1 MISENTKGAFLIS
14 LAAACYVMSD
24 IFMKFL
30 SSEISMFQI
39 TFLRGLLV
47 TFFLFSYCYMSEAS
61 FFIKEWRDRIVIT
74 IRSILEVIMTYTF
87 LTALFNMNVANANA
101 ILQLIPLMVLLGS
114 FIFLR
119 QSPKTY
125 EWIAVLVGC
134 FGAVIIIRPGAS
146 DFNFFTVH
154 ALVAVF
160 CLSARDLLTV
170 RLNKNIPSNIVAFY
184 SALMLTMVSFLL
196 SEDTHLFE
204 KVDNSLFIVYTAIF
218 VSIGYTASVS
228 AMRYGDVTF
237 VSPFRYTALIWAS
250 IMGFIFFGEIPKFST
265 LFGGS
270 LIILAGI
277 FIFYKSKDNDKTLKN

>member
-47 TFFLFSYCYMSEAS
+47 TFFLFSYCYISKAS
-61 FFIKEWRDRIVIT
+61 FFIREWKDRLVIG

-87 LTALFNMNVANANA
+87 LAALFNMNVANANA

-114 FIFLR
+114 FAFLQ
-119 QSPKTY
+119 QSPKTH

-134 FGAVIIIRPGAS
+134 LGAVIIIRPGAL
-146 DFNFFTVH
+146 DFNFYTIH

-160 CLSARDLLTV
+160 CLAARDLLTV
-170 RLNKNIPSNIVAFY
+170 RLNKKIPSNIVAFY
-184 SALMLTMVSFLL
+184 RALMLTLASFLL
-196 SEDTHLFE
+196 SKEPVNFGDLS
-204 KVDNSLFIVYTAIF
+204 NSLFILYTAIF
-218 VSIGYTASVS
+218 VSIGYIASVA
-228 AMRYGDVTF
+228 AMRFGDVTF
-237 VSPFRYTALIWAS
+237 VSPFRYTALLWAMA
-250 IMGFIFFGEIPKFST
+250 MGFIFFQEIPKFTT
-265 LFGGS
+265 LSGG
-270 LIILAGI
+270 LIIISAGI
-277 FIFYKSKDNDKTLKN
+277 YIFYKTKGNRKVS

>member
-39 TFLRGLLV
+39 TYLRGLLV
-47 TFFLFSYCYMSEAS
+47 TFFLFSYCYMSGAS
-61 FFIKEWRDRIVIT
+61 FFIKEWKDRIVII
-74 IRSILEVIMTYTF
+74 IRSTLEVIMTYAF
-87 LTALFNMNVANANA
+87 LAALFNMNVANANA
-101 ILQLIPLMVLLGS
+101 ILQLIPLIVLLGS

-146 DFNFFTVH
+146 DFNFFTIH

-196 SEDTHLFE
+196 SEDTHLFG

-228 AMRYGDVTF
+228 AMRYGEVTF
-237 VSPFRYTALIWAS
+237 VSPFRYTALLWAS
-250 IMGFIFFGEIPKFST
+250 VMGFIFFGEIPKFST

-277 FIFYKSKDNDKTLKN
+277 FIFYKSKDNKKTL

>member
-74 IRSILEVIMTYTF
+74 IRSILEVIMTYAF
-87 LTALFNMNVANANA
+87 LAALFNMNVANANA
-101 ILQLIPLMVLLGS
+101 ILQLIPLIVLLGS

-146 DFNFFTVH
+146 DFNFFTIH
-154 ALVAVF
+154 ALGAVF

-196 SEDTHLFE
+196 SEDTDLFG

-218 VSIGYTASVS
+218 VSIGYIASVS
-228 AMRYGDVTF
+228 AMRYGEVTF
-237 VSPFRYTALIWAS
+237 VSPFRYTALLWAS
-250 IMGFIFFGEIPKFST
+250 VMGFIFFGEIPKFST

-277 FIFYKSKDNDKTLKN
+277 FIFYKSKDNKKTL

>member
-74 IRSILEVIMTYTF
+74 IRSILEVIMTYAF
-87 LTALFNMNVANANA
+87 LAALFNMNVANANA

-170 RLNKNIPSNIVAFY
+170 RLNKNIPSNVVAFY

-196 SEDTHLFE
+196 SEDTHLFG

-218 VSIGYTASVS
+218 VSIGYIASVS
-228 AMRYGDVTF
+228 AMRYGEVTF
-237 VSPFRYTALIWAS
+237 VSPFRYTALLWAS
-250 IMGFIFFGEIPKFST
+250 VMGFIFFGEIPKFST

-277 FIFYKSKDNDKTLKN
+277 FIFYKSKDNKKTL

>member
-47 TFFLFSYCYMSEAS
+47 TFFLFSYCYMSKAS
-61 FFIKEWRDRIVIT
+61 FFIEEWRDRVLII

-87 LTALFNMNVANANA
+87 LAALFNMNVANANA

-114 FIFLR
+114 FTFLR

-146 DFNFFTVH
+146 DFNFFTIH

-196 SEDTHLFE
+196 SEDTDHFG
-204 KVDNSLFIVYTAIF
+204 KVGNSLFIIYTAIF
-218 VSIGYTASVS
+218 VSIGYIASVA
-228 AMRYGDVTF
+228 AMRHGEITF
-237 VSPFRYTALIWAS
+237 VSPFRYTALLWAS
-250 IMGFIFFGEIPKFST
+250 VMGFIFFGEIPKFST

-277 FIFYKSKDNDKTLKN
+277 FIFYKSKDNKKTL

>member
-39 TFLRGLLV
+39 TYLRGLLV

-74 IRSILEVIMTYTF
+74 IRSILEVIMTYAF
-87 LTALFNMNVANANA
+87 LAALFNMNVANANA

-114 FIFLR
+114 FIFLQ

-134 FGAVIIIRPGAS
+134 VGAVIIIRPGSS
-146 DFNFFTVH
+146 DFNFFTIH

-170 RLNKNIPSNIVAFY
+170 RLNKNIPSNVVAFY
-184 SALMLTMVSFLL
+184 SALMLTVVSFLL
-196 SEDTHLFE
+196 SEDTDFFG

-218 VSIGYTASVS
+218 VSIGYIASVS
-228 AMRYGDVTF
+228 AMRYGEVTF
-237 VSPFRYTALIWAS
+237 VSPFRYTALLWAS
-250 IMGFIFFGEIPKFST
+250 VMGFIFFGEIPKFST

-277 FIFYKSKDNDKTLKN
+277 FIFYKSKDNKKTL

>member
-47 TFFLFSYCYMSEAS
+47 TFFLFSYCYISKAS
-61 FFIKEWRDRIVIT
+61 FFIREWKDRFVIG

-87 LTALFNMNVANANA
+87 LAALFNMNVANANA

-114 FIFLR
+114 FAFLR
-119 QSPKTY
+119 QSPKTH

-134 FGAVIIIRPGAS
+134 LGAVIIIRPGAL
-146 DFNFFTVH
+146 DFNFYTIH

-160 CLSARDLLTV
+160 CLAARDLLTV
-170 RLNKNIPSNIVAFY
+170 RLNKKIPSNIVAFY
-184 SALMLTMVSFLL
+184 SALMLTLASFLL
-196 SEDTHLFE
+196 SKEPVHFGDLS
-204 KVDNSLFIVYTAIF
+204 NSLFILYTAIF
-218 VSIGYTASVS
+218 VSIGYIASVA
-228 AMRYGDVTF
+228 AMRFGDVTF
-237 VSPFRYTALIWAS
+237 VSPFRYTALLWAMA
-250 IMGFIFFGEIPKFST
+250 MGFIFFKEIPKFTT
-265 LFGGS
+265 LLGG
-270 LIILAGI
+270 LIIILAGI
-277 FIFYKSKDNDKTLKN
+277 YIFYKAKDNKKVS

>member
-47 TFFLFSYCYMSEAS
+47 TFFLFSYCYISKAS
-61 FFIKEWRDRIVIT
+61 FFIREWKDRFVIG

-87 LTALFNMNVANANA
+87 LAALFNMNVANANA

-114 FIFLR
+114 FAFLR
-119 QSPKTY
+119 QSPKTH

-134 FGAVIIIRPGAS
+134 LGAVIIIRPGAL
-146 DFNFFTVH
+146 DFNFYTIH

-160 CLSARDLLTV
+160 CLAARDLLTV
-170 RLNKNIPSNIVAFY
+170 RLNKKIPSNIVAFY
-184 SALMLTMVSFLL
+184 SALMLTLASFLL
-196 SEDTHLFE
+196 SKEPVHFGDLS
-204 KVDNSLFIVYTAIF
+204 NSLFILYTAIF
-218 VSIGYTASVS
+218 VSIGYIASVA
-228 AMRYGDVTF
+228 AMRFGDVTF
-237 VSPFRYTALIWAS
+237 VSPFRYTALLWAMA
-250 IMGFIFFGEIPKFST
+250 MGFIFFQEIPKFT
-265 LFGGS
+265 TILGG
-270 LIILAGI
+270 LIIILAGI
-277 FIFYKSKDNDKTLKN
+277 YIFYKSKDNRKVS

>member
-1 MISENTKGAFLIS
+1 
-14 LAAACYVMSD
+14 
-24 IFMKFL
+24 MKFL

-39 TFLRGLLV
+39 TFLRGLFV
-47 TFFLFSYCYMSEAS
+47 TFFLFSYCYMSKAS
-61 FFIKEWRDRIVIT
+61 FFVKEWRDRIVIT
-74 IRSILEVIMTYTF
+74 IRSILEVIMTYAF

-101 ILQLIPLMVLLGS
+101 ILQLIPLIVLLGS

-134 FGAVIIIRPGAS
+134 FGAVIIIRPGES
-146 DFNFFTVH
+146 DFNFFTIH

-277 FIFYKSKDNDKTLKN
+277 FIFYKSKDNKKTL

>member
-39 TFLRGLLV
+39 TYLRGLLV

-74 IRSILEVIMTYTF
+74 IRSTLEVIMTYAF
-87 LTALFNMNVANANA
+87 LAALFNMNVANANA
-101 ILQLIPLMVLLGS
+101 ILQLIPLIVLLGS

-146 DFNFFTVH
+146 DFNFFTIH

-170 RLNKNIPSNIVAFY
+170 RLNKNIPSNVVAFY

-196 SEDTHLFE
+196 SEDTDLFG

-228 AMRYGDVTF
+228 AMRYGEVTF
-237 VSPFRYTALIWAS
+237 VSPFRYTALLWAS
-250 IMGFIFFGEIPKFST
+250 VMGFIFFGEIPKFST

-270 LIILAGI
+270 LIILSLI
-277 FIFYKSKDNDKTLKN
+277 HI

>member
-1 MISENTKGAFLIS
+1 MVSENTKGAFLIS

-30 SSEISMFQI
+30 SFEISMFQI

-47 TFFLFSYCYMSEAS
+47 TLFLFAYCYISKAS
-61 FFIKEWRDRIVIT
+61 FFIREWKDRFVIT
-74 IRSILEVIMTYTF
+74 LRSILEVVMTYTF
-87 LTALFNMNVANANA
+87 LAALFNMNVANANA

-146 DFNFFTVH
+146 DFNFFTIH

-196 SEDTHLFE
+196 SEDTDLFG

-218 VSIGYTASVS
+218 VSIGYIASVS
-228 AMRYGDVTF
+228 AMRYGEVTF
-237 VSPFRYTALIWAS
+237 VSPFRYTALLWAS
-250 IMGFIFFGEIPKFST
+250 VMGFVFFGEIPKFST
-265 LFGGS
+265 LFRGS
-270 LIILAGI
+270 IIILAGI
-277 FIFYKSKDNDKTLKN
+277 FIFYKSKDNKKTL

>member
-47 TFFLFSYCYMSEAS
+47 TFFLFSYCYISKAS
-61 FFIKEWRDRIVIT
+61 FFIREWKDRFVIG

-87 LTALFNMNVANANA
+87 LAALFNMNVANANA

-114 FIFLR
+114 FAFLR
-119 QSPKTY
+119 QSPKTH

-134 FGAVIIIRPGAS
+134 LGAVIIIRPGAL
-146 DFNFFTVH
+146 DFNFYTIH

-160 CLSARDLLTV
+160 CLAARDLLTV
-170 RLNKNIPSNIVAFY
+170 RLNKKIPSNIVAFY
-184 SALMLTMVSFLL
+184 SALMLTLASFLL
-196 SEDTHLFE
+196 SKEAVHFGDLS
-204 KVDNSLFIVYTAIF
+204 NSLFLLYTAIF
-218 VSIGYTASVS
+218 VSIGYIASVA
-228 AMRYGDVTF
+228 AMRFGDVTF
-237 VSPFRYTALIWAS
+237 VSPFRYTALLWAMA
-250 IMGFIFFGEIPKFST
+250 MGFIFFQEIPKFTT
-265 LFGGS
+265 LLGG
-270 LIILAGI
+270 LIIILAGI
-277 FIFYKSKDNDKTLKN
+277 YIFYKSKDNRKVS

>member
-39 TFLRGLLV
+39 TYLRGLLV

-74 IRSILEVIMTYTF
+74 IRSTLEVIMTYAF
-87 LTALFNMNVANANA
+87 LAALFNMNVANANA
-101 ILQLIPLMVLLGS
+101 ILQLIPLIVLLGS

-146 DFNFFTVH
+146 DFNFFTIH

-160 CLSARDLLTV
+160 CLSASDLLTV

-196 SEDTHLFE
+196 SEDTHLFG

-218 VSIGYTASVS
+218 VSIGYIASVS
-228 AMRYGDVTF
+228 AMRYGEVTF
-237 VSPFRYTALIWAS
+237 VSPFRYTALLWAS
-250 IMGFIFFGEIPKFST
+250 VMGFIFFGEIPKFST
-265 LFGGS
+265 LLGGS

-277 FIFYKSKDNDKTLKN
+277 FIFYKSKDNKKTL

>member
-1 MISENTKGAFLIS
+1 MISENTKGAFLIT

-47 TFFLFSYCYMSEAS
+47 TFFLFSYCYMSKAS
-61 FFIKEWRDRIVIT
+61 FFVKEWRDRIVIT
-74 IRSILEVIMTYTF
+74 IRSILEVIMTYAF
-87 LTALFNMNVANANA
+87 LAALFNMNVANANA

-146 DFNFFTVH
+146 DFNFFTIH

-196 SEDTHLFE
+196 SEDTHLFG

-218 VSIGYTASVS
+218 VSIGYIASVS
-228 AMRYGDVTF
+228 AMRYGEVTF
-237 VSPFRYTALIWAS
+237 VSPFRYTALLWAS
-250 IMGFIFFGEIPKFST
+250 VMGFIFFGEIPKSST

-277 FIFYKSKDNDKTLKN
+277 FIFYKSKDNKKTL

>member
-87 LTALFNMNVANANA
+87 LAALFNMNVANANA

-146 DFNFFTVH
+146 DFNFFTIH

-170 RLNKNIPSNIVAFY
+170 RLNKNIPSNVVAFY
-184 SALMLTMVSFLL
+184 SALMLTIVSFLL
-196 SEDTHLFE
+196 SEDTDLFG

-218 VSIGYTASVS
+218 VSIGYIASVS
-228 AMRYGDVTF
+228 AMRYGEVTF
-237 VSPFRYTALIWAS
+237 VSPFRYTALLWAS
-250 IMGFIFFGEIPKFST
+250 VMGFIFFGEIPKFST

-277 FIFYKSKDNDKTLKN
+277 FIFYKSKDNKKTL

>member
-74 IRSILEVIMTYTF
+74 IRSILEVIMTYAF
-87 LTALFNMNVANANA
+87 LAALFNMNVANANA

-146 DFNFFTVH
+146 DFNFFTIH

-196 SEDTHLFE
+196 SEDTHLFG

-218 VSIGYTASVS
+218 VSIGYIAPVS
-228 AMRYGDVTF
+228 AMRYGEVTF
-237 VSPFRYTALIWAS
+237 VSPFRYTALLWAS
-250 IMGFIFFGEIPKFST
+250 VMGFIFFGEIPKFST

-277 FIFYKSKDNDKTLKN
+277 FIFYKSKDNKKTL

>member
-47 TFFLFSYCYMSEAS
+47 TFFLFSYCYISKAS
-61 FFIKEWRDRIVIT
+61 FFIREWKDRFVIG

-87 LTALFNMNVANANA
+87 LAALFNMNVANANA

-114 FIFLR
+114 FAFLR
-119 QSPKTY
+119 QSPKTH

-134 FGAVIIIRPGAS
+134 LGAVIIIRPGAL
-146 DFNFFTVH
+146 DFNFFTIH

-160 CLSARDLLTV
+160 CLAARDLLTV
-170 RLNKNIPSNIVAFY
+170 RLNKKIPSNIVAFY
-184 SALMLTMVSFLL
+184 SALMLTLASFLL
-196 SEDTHLFE
+196 SKEPVHFGDLS
-204 KVDNSLFIVYTAIF
+204 NSLFILYTAIF
-218 VSIGYTASVS
+218 VSIGYIASVA
-228 AMRYGDVTF
+228 AMRFGDVTF
-237 VSPFRYTALIWAS
+237 VSPFRYTALLWAMA
-250 IMGFIFFGEIPKFST
+250 MGFIFFQEIPKFTT
-265 LFGGS
+265 LLGG
-270 LIILAGI
+270 LIIILAGTY
-277 FIFYKSKDNDKTLKN
+277 IFYKSKGNRKVS

>member
-1 MISENTKGAFLIS
+1 MIS

-74 IRSILEVIMTYTF
+74 IRSILEVIMTYAF

-146 DFNFFTVH
+146 DFNFFTIH

-170 RLNKNIPSNIVAFY
+170 RLNKNIPSNVVAFY

-196 SEDTHLFE
+196 SEDTHLFG

-218 VSIGYTASVS
+218 VSIGYIASVS
-228 AMRYGDVTF
+228 AMRYGEVTF
-237 VSPFRYTALIWAS
+237 VSPFRYTALLWAS
-250 IMGFIFFGEIPKFST
+250 VTGFIFFDEIPKFST

-277 FIFYKSKDNDKTLKN
+277 FIFYKSKDNKKTL

>member
-47 TFFLFSYCYMSEAS
+47 TFFLFSYCYISKAS
-61 FFIKEWRDRIVIT
+61 FFIREWKDRFVIG

-87 LTALFNMNVANANA
+87 LAALFNMNVANANA

-114 FIFLR
+114 FAFLR
-119 QSPKTY
+119 QSPKTH

-134 FGAVIIIRPGAS
+134 LGAVIIIRPGAL
-146 DFNFFTVH
+146 DFNFFTIH

-160 CLSARDLLTV
+160 CLAARDLLTV
-170 RLNKNIPSNIVAFY
+170 RLNKKIPSNIVAFY
-184 SALMLTMVSFLL
+184 SALMLTLASFLL
-196 SEDTHLFE
+196 SKEPVHFGDLS
-204 KVDNSLFIVYTAIF
+204 NSLFILYTAIF
-218 VSIGYTASVS
+218 VSIGYIASVA
-228 AMRYGDVTF
+228 AMRFGDVTF
-237 VSPFRYTALIWAS
+237 VSPFRYTALLWAMA
-250 IMGFIFFGEIPKFST
+250 MGFIFFQEIPKFTT
-265 LFGGS
+265 LLGG
-270 LIILAGI
+270 LIIILAGI
-277 FIFYKSKDNDKTLKN
+277 YIFYKSKDNRKVS

>member
-74 IRSILEVIMTYTF
+74 IRSILEVIMTYAF
-87 LTALFNMNVANANA
+87 LAALFNMNVANANA

-146 DFNFFTVH
+146 DFNFFTIH

-196 SEDTHLFE
+196 SEDTDLFG

-218 VSIGYTASVS
+218 VSIGYIASVS
-228 AMRYGDVTF
+228 AMRYGEVTF
-237 VSPFRYTALIWAS
+237 VSPFRYTALLWAS
-250 IMGFIFFGEIPKFST
+250 VMGFIFFGEIPKFST

-277 FIFYKSKDNDKTLKN
+277 FIFYKSKDNKKTL

>member
-47 TFFLFSYCYMSEAS
+47 TFFLFSYCYISEAS
-61 FFIKEWRDRIVIT
+61 FLIREWKDRFVIG

-87 LTALFNMNVANANA
+87 LAALFNMNVANANA

-114 FIFLR
+114 FAFLR
-119 QSPKTY
+119 QSPKTH

-134 FGAVIIIRPGAS
+134 LGAVIIIRPGAL
-146 DFNFFTVH
+146 DFNFFTIH

-160 CLSARDLLTV
+160 CLAARDLLTV
-170 RLNKNIPSNIVAFY
+170 RLNKKIPSNIVAFY
-184 SALMLTMVSFLL
+184 SALMLTLASFLL
-196 SEDTHLFE
+196 SKEPVHFGDLS
-204 KVDNSLFIVYTAIF
+204 NSLFILYTAIF
-218 VSIGYTASVS
+218 VSIGYIASVA
-228 AMRYGDVTF
+228 AMRFGDVTF
-237 VSPFRYTALIWAS
+237 VSPFRYTALLWAMA
-250 IMGFIFFGEIPKFST
+250 MGFIFFQEIPKFTT
-265 LFGGS
+265 LLGG
-270 LIILAGI
+270 LIIILAGI
-277 FIFYKSKDNDKTLKN
+277 YIFYKSKGNRKVS

>member
-47 TFFLFSYCYMSEAS
+47 TFFLFSYCYISKAS
-61 FFIKEWRDRIVIT
+61 FFIREWKDRFVIA

-87 LTALFNMNVANANA
+87 LAALFNMNVANANA

-114 FIFLR
+114 FAFLR
-119 QSPKTY
+119 QSPKTH

-134 FGAVIIIRPGAS
+134 LGAVIIIRPGAL
-146 DFNFFTVH
+146 DFNFYTIH

-160 CLSARDLLTV
+160 CLAARDLLTV
-170 RLNKNIPSNIVAFY
+170 RLNKKIPSNIVAFY
-184 SALMLTMVSFLL
+184 SALMLTLASFLL
-196 SEDTHLFE
+196 SKEPVHFGDLS
-204 KVDNSLFIVYTAIF
+204 NSLFILYTAIF
-218 VSIGYTASVS
+218 VSIGYIASVA
-228 AMRYGDVTF
+228 AMRFGDVTF
-237 VSPFRYTALIWAS
+237 VSPFRYTALLWAMA
-250 IMGFIFFGEIPKFST
+250 MGFIFFQEIPKFTT
-265 LFGGS
+265 LLGG
-270 LIILAGI
+270 LIIILAGI
-277 FIFYKSKDNDKTLKN
+277 YIFYKSKGNRKVS

>member
-47 TFFLFSYCYMSEAS
+47 TFFLFSYCYISKAS
-61 FFIKEWRDRIVIT
+61 FFIREWKDRFVIG

-87 LTALFNMNVANANA
+87 LAALFNMNVANANA

-114 FIFLR
+114 FAFLR
-119 QSPKTY
+119 QSPKTH

-134 FGAVIIIRPGAS
+134 LGAVIIIRPGAL
-146 DFNFFTVH
+146 DFNFYTIH

-160 CLSARDLLTV
+160 CLAARDLLTV
-170 RLNKNIPSNIVAFY
+170 RLNKKIPSNIVAFY
-184 SALMLTMVSFLL
+184 SALMLTLASFLL
-196 SEDTHLFE
+196 SKEPVHFGDLS
-204 KVDNSLFIVYTAIF
+204 NSLFILYTAIF
-218 VSIGYTASVS
+218 VSIGYIASVA
-228 AMRYGDVTF
+228 AMRFGDVTF
-237 VSPFRYTALIWAS
+237 VSPFRYTALLWAMA
-250 IMGFIFFGEIPKFST
+250 MGFIFFKEIPKFTT
-265 LFGGS
+265 LLGG
-270 LIILAGI
+270 LIIILAGI
-277 FIFYKSKDNDKTLKN
+277 YIFYKSKDNKKVS

>member
-74 IRSILEVIMTYTF
+74 IRSTLEVIMTYAF
-87 LTALFNMNVANANA
+87 LAALFNMNVANANA

-146 DFNFFTVH
+146 DFNFFTIH

-196 SEDTHLFE
+196 SEDTDLFG

-218 VSIGYTASVS
+218 VSIGYIASVS
-228 AMRYGDVTF
+228 AMRYGEVTF
-237 VSPFRYTALIWAS
+237 VSPFRYTALLWAS
-250 IMGFIFFGEIPKFST
+250 VMGFIFFGEIPKFST

-277 FIFYKSKDNDKTLKN
+277 FIFYKSKDNKKTL

>member
-1 MISENTKGAFLIS
+1 
-14 LAAACYVMSD
+14 MS
-24 IFMKFL
+24 K
-30 SSEISMFQI
+30 
-39 TFLRGLLV
+39 
-47 TFFLFSYCYMSEAS
+47 AS
-61 FFIKEWRDRIVIT
+61 FFVKEWRDRIVIT
-74 IRSILEVIMTYTF
+74 IRSILEVIMTYAF
-87 LTALFNMNVANANA
+87 LAALFNMNVANANA

-119 QSPKTY
+119 QSPKTH

-134 FGAVIIIRPGAS
+134 LGTVIIIRPGSS
-146 DFNFFTVH
+146 DFNFFTIH

-170 RLNKNIPSNIVAFY
+170 RLNKNIPSNVVAFY

-196 SEDTHLFE
+196 SEDTHLFG

-250 IMGFIFFGEIPKFST
+250 VMGFIFFGEIPKFST

-277 FIFYKSKDNDKTLKN
+277 FIFYKSKDNKKTL

>member
-74 IRSILEVIMTYTF
+74 IRSTLEVIMTYAF
-87 LTALFNMNVANANA
+87 LAALFNMNVANANA

-146 DFNFFTVH
+146 DFNFFTIH

-196 SEDTHLFE
+196 SEDTDLFG
-204 KVDNSLFIVYTAIF
+204 KVSNSLFIVFTAIF
-218 VSIGYTASVS
+218 VSIGYIASVS
-228 AMRYGDVTF
+228 AMRYGEVTF
-237 VSPFRYTALIWAS
+237 VSPFRYTALLWAS
-250 IMGFIFFGEIPKFST
+250 VMGFIFFSEIPKFST

-277 FIFYKSKDNDKTLKN
+277 FIFYKSKDNKKTL

>member
-87 LTALFNMNVANANA
+87 LAALFNTNVANANA

-125 EWIAVLVGC
+125 VWIAVLVGC

-146 DFNFFTVH
+146 DFNFFTIH

-170 RLNKNIPSNIVAFY
+170 RLNKNIPSNLVAFY
-184 SALMLTMVSFLL
+184 SALMLTVVSFLL
-196 SEDTHLFE
+196 SEDTDLFG

-218 VSIGYTASVS
+218 VSIGYIASVS
-228 AMRYGDVTF
+228 AMRYGEVTF
-237 VSPFRYTALIWAS
+237 VSPFRYTALLWAS
-250 IMGFIFFGEIPKFST
+250 VMGFIFFGEIPKFST

-277 FIFYKSKDNDKTLKN
+277 FIFYKSKDNKKTL